1 MNALTSDQLVAF
13 IERKLNKH
21 GIKKLIPKAE
31 LLRDAYRLFVS
42 SNRVEKIVE
51 ETLDDIESE
60 DIAAPSN
67 LGARV
72 AAHLR
77 QHPKLRWDQAVA
89 AIAEEDQNE
98 GDDL

>member
-1 MNALTSDQLVAF
+1 LG
-13 IERKLNKH
+13 LNKH

-31 LLRDAYRLFVS
+31 LLRDAYRLFVRS
-42 SNRVEKIVE
+42 KRVEEIVA
-51 ETLDDIESE
+51 ETIDDIESE
-60 DIAAPSN
+60 NITVPLN
-67 LGARV
+67 LSTQV

-77 QHPKLRWDQAVA
+77 RHPKLRCDQAVA